1 MKNIVELYWII
12 DEVVK
17 RVDKDFSKK
26 SRGRK
31 NILSKSELITMAIIG
46 HYEAIPTDKLLYE
59 RMKSDFSNEFR
70 KMPSYEQFT
79 RGLRSILKYF
89 DFILVVLC
97 NINLQ
102 RSKGNKLFIIDSTA
116 LPTNGYDKYG
126 CPKWA
131 SDQVK
136 TGKNIFGY
144 YHDFKLHIIIN
155 RNLEVVS
162 YVITPANVHDIKALS
177 IDYFTDGIKGIMIGD
192 KGYVMSEKKLY
203 TLAQKGIDFIF
214 KQRENMDP
222 YLNEYYRKELSQRQI
237 IEGVFS
243 YLKNRLNILHKFARS
258 TESFLVHVKAAL
270 AAYMLRNLEDLLI
283 YAI

>member
-1 MKNIVELYWII
+1 MKNIVEIYWII

-17 RVDKDFSKK
+17 RVDKDFSKNA
-26 SRGRK
+26 RGRK
-31 NILSKSELITMAIIG
+31 NILSKTELMTIAIIG
-46 HYEAIPTDKLLYE
+46 HFEAIPTEKLLYE
-59 RMKSDFSNEFR
+59 RIKSHFYDEFK

-79 RGLRSILKYF
+79 RGFRSVLKYF
-89 DFILVVLC
+89 DFILTVLC
-97 NINLQ
+97 SINLQ
-102 RSKGNKLFIIDSTA
+102 RSIGSNLFIVDSTA
-116 LPTNGYDKYG
+116 LPTNGYDKYN

-131 SDQVK
+131 SEVK

-144 YHDFKLHIIIN
+144 YHGFKLHIIIN

-162 YVITPANVHDIKALS
+162 YVITPANVHDVKALS
-177 IDYFTDGIKGIMIGD
+177 IDHFTSGIQGRMVGD
-192 KGYVMSEKKLY
+192 KGYVMSQKDLY
-203 TLAQKGIDFIF
+203 ELAHNGIDFIF

-222 YLNEYYRKELSQRQI
+222 YLNEYYRKELSQRQV

-258 TESFLVHVKAAL
+258 VESFLVHVKAAL
-270 AAYMLRNLEDLLI
+270 AAYMLRNLENLLI